1 MTLVLYIEDEP
12 NNRMLVR
19 RMFMA
24 MASDLNYAESD
35 SARVGIQMAIDTPP
49 DMILMD
55 ISMPDMDGLT
65 ATGVIRQTPSIK
77 DIPIIALTANA
88 MEGDRERFMAAGCD
102 GYISK
107 PIDIDTFIDTVR
119 DYLSKIPD
127 MLKKRIAAAQEEQA
141 KASQAETAKPLTETR
156 RPAQFAQLAQLA
168 QAKAA
173 ETPPIEAAKPVETLT
188 PPPTAPVKPTET
200 PKPAPAAQVKP
211 AETPKPVSEI
221 NADETPKPAPA
232 AQVKPAETPKPVSEI
247 NADETPKPAPAAQVK
262 PVEIP
267 VTPPVL
273 ETLVVKSE
281 NQGEKSLLQTT
292 VTEGAAVV
300 TPKSEDVA
308 EAKSAQ
314 TPEIIEMRNAQQQE
328 VTNGGDQ

>member
-1 MTLVLYIEDEP
+1 
-12 NNRMLVR
+12 
-19 RMFMA
+19 MA

-232 AQVKPAETPKPVSEI
+232 AQVKP
-247 NADETPKPAPAAQVK
+247 
-262 PVEIP
+262 VEIP

-292 VTEGAAVV
+292 VTEAAAVV

>member
-1 MTLVLYIEDEP
+1 
-12 NNRMLVR
+12 
-19 RMFMA
+19 MA

-141 KASQAETAKPLTETR
+141 KALQAETAKPLTETQ
-156 RPAQFAQLAQLA
+156 RPAQFAQMAQLA

-232 AQVKPAETPKPVSEI
+232 AQVKP
-247 NADETPKPAPAAQVK
+247 
-262 PVEIP
+262 VEIP

-292 VTEGAAVV
+292 VTEAAAVV

>member
-141 KASQAETAKPLTETR
+141 KALQAETAKPLTETQ
-156 RPAQFAQLAQLA
+156 RPAQFAQMAQLA

-173 ETPPIEAAKPVETLT
+173 ETPPIEAAKPVETVT
-188 PPPTAPVKPTET
+188 PPPAAPVKPT
-200 PKPAPAAQVKP
+200 
-211 AETPKPVSEI
+211 
-221 NADETPKPAPA
+221 ETPKPAPA

-292 VTEGAAVV
+292 VTEAAAVV